1 MSLRF
6 ALLAAALV
14 TVHARELPEFKPLA
28 GSAVPEWKPLY
39 QGVDY
44 RLDEL
49 EAPRRLRIHQ
59 IRIDT
64 KAEGIAFFTTPDNG
78 EAPREVNGR
87 RTATFLKEFDLEV
100 AINGTGFEP
109 IASEGSP
116 VDLLGLSISD
126 GKTVSGLDAASRNPI
141 FLVDQGNRA
150 SILRAPLEEAG
161 IAGARNALQGWYGA
175 NGMLL
180 DDGERTTITED
191 IHPRTAL
198 GISRDGQYVYFLVAD
213 GRQPGFS
220 EGLTLIEM
228 AEWMKQQLGCWD
240 AMNLDGGGSSTL
252 VVKDADGTP
261 RILNKPSGGVQRSVA
276 NHLGVQALPLP
287 AEP

>member
-6 ALLAAALV
+6 VLFAAALV
-14 TVHARELPEFKPLA
+14 TLHAGEVPQFKPLT
-28 GSAVPEWKPLY
+28 GSAAAEWKPLY

-64 KAEGIAFFTTPDNG
+64 QAEGIAFFTTPDNG
-78 EAPREVNGR
+78 DAPSEVNGR

-100 AINGTGFEP
+100 AINGTGFAP
-109 IASEGSP
+109 IAPEGAP
-116 VDLLGLSISD
+116 VDVLGLSVSD
-126 GKTVSGLDAASRNPI
+126 GKKVSEVDVASRNPI
-141 FLVDQGNRA
+141 FLVDQANRA
-150 SILRAPLEEAG
+150 AILRAPLEEAG
-161 IAGARNALQGWYGA
+161 FAAAHNALQGWYGA

-180 DDGERTTITED
+180 DDGECVTLTKD
-191 IHPRTAL
+191 IHPRTAV
-198 GISRDGQYVYFLVAD
+198 GISRDGRHVYFLVAD

-228 AEWMKQQLGCWD
+228 AEWMKQLGCWD

-252 VVKDADGTP
+252 VVKNADGTP
-261 RILNKPSGGVQRSVA
+261 RIVNKPSGGVQRSVA
-276 NHLGVQALPLP
+276 NHLGVQALPLA